1 MSYKVNEIQIRYKEK
16 KRTLQS
22 VPLKSSQDV
31 SQVLFENW
39 DFQTIGLHESFKVL
53 LLNNSN
59 KIKGI
64 YQLSSGGITGT
75 IVDLRILFA
84 LALKTLSVAII
95 LAHNH
100 PSSKLQPSESDKQ
113 LTDKIVRAAKLLDI
127 KVLDHLILTPD
138 KKYFSFADN
147 GLL

>member
-1 MSYKVNEIQIRYKEK
+1 MNYKVNEIQISYQEK
-16 KRTLQS
+16 ARILQS
-22 VPLKSSQDV
+22 KPVKRSQDV
-31 SQVLFENW
+31 AQILFENW

-100 PSSKLQPSESDKQ
+100 PSGRMQPSESDKQ
-113 LTDKIVRAAKLLDI
+113 LTDKIVKAAKLLDI
-127 KVLDHLILTPD
+127 KVLDHVILTPD
-138 KKYFSFADN
+138 KQYFSFADN
-147 GLL
+147 DLL

>member
-1 MSYKVNEIQIRYKEK
+1 MSYKVNEIQISYKEK
-16 KRTLQS
+16 IRTLQS
-22 VPLKSSQDV
+22 KPIKSSEDV
-31 SQVLFENW
+31 AQVLFKNW

-113 LTDKIVRAAKLLDI
+113 LTDKVVKAAKLLDI
-127 KVLDHLILTPD
+127 KVLDHVILTPD

>member
-1 MSYKVNEIQIRYKEK
+1 MSYKVNEIQISYKEK
-16 KRTLQS
+16 IRTIQS
-22 VPLKSSQDV
+22 KPIKSSEDV
-31 SQVLFENW
+31 AHVLFNNW
-39 DFQTIGLHESFKVL
+39 DIKTIGLHESFKVL

-59 KIKGI
+59 KVKGI
-64 YQLSSGGITGT
+64 YQLSTGGITGT

-113 LTDKIVRAAKLLDI
+113 LTDKIVKAAKLLDI
-127 KVLDHLILTPD
+127 KVLDHVILTPD
-138 KKYFSFADN
+138 KQYFSFADN

>member
-1 MSYKVNEIQIRYKEK
+1 MSYKVNEIQISYKEK
-16 KRTLQS
+16 LRTIQS
-22 VPLKSSQDV
+22 KPVKSSEDV
-31 SQVLFENW
+31 AQVLFANW
-39 DFQTIGLHESFKVL
+39 DIKTIGLHESFKVL

-75 IVDLRILFA
+75 LVDLRILFA
-84 LALKTLSVAII
+84 LVLKTLSVAII
-95 LAHNH
+95 IAHNH

-113 LTDKIVRAAKLLDI
+113 LTDKIVKAAKLLDI
-127 KVLDHLILTPD
+127 KVLDHIILTPD

>member
-1 MSYKVNEIQIRYKEK
+1 MSYKVNEIQISYREK
-16 KRTLQS
+16 LRTLES
-22 VPLKSSQDV
+22 KPIKSSEDV
-31 SQVLFENW
+31 AQVLFKNW

-113 LTDKIVRAAKLLDI
+113 LTDKIVKAAKLLDI
-127 KVLDHLILTPD
+127 KVLDHVILTPD

>member
-1 MSYKVNEIQIRYKEK
+1 MSYKVNEIQISYKEK
-16 KRTLQS
+16 IRTIQS
-22 VPLKSSQDV
+22 KPIKSSEDV
-31 SQVLFENW
+31 AQVLFNNW
-39 DFQTIGLHESFKVL
+39 DVKTIGLHESFKVL

-59 KIKGI
+59 KVKGI
-64 YQLSSGGITGT
+64 YQLSTGGITGT

-113 LTDKIVRAAKLLDI
+113 LTDKIVKAAKLLDI
-127 KVLDHLILTPD
+127 KVLDHVILTPD
-138 KKYFSFADN
+138 KQYFSFDDN

>member
-1 MSYKVNEIQIRYKEK
+1 MNYKVNEIQISYKEK
-16 KRTLQS
+16 MRTLQS
-22 VPLKSSQDV
+22 KSVTSSEDV
-31 SQVLFENW
+31 AQVLFKNW
-39 DFQTIGLHESFKVL
+39 DVKTIGLYESFKVL

-64 YQLSSGGITGT
+64 YQLSTGGITGT

-113 LTDKIVRAAKLLDI
+113 LTDKIVKAAKLLDI
-127 KVLDHLILTPD
+127 KVLDHVILTPD
-138 KKYFSFADN
+138 KQYFSFADN

>member
-1 MSYKVNEIQIRYKEK
+1 MSYKVNEIQISYKEK
-16 KRTLQS
+16 LRTIQS
-22 VPLKSSQDV
+22 KPVESSEDV
-31 SQVLFENW
+31 AQVLFANW
-39 DFQTIGLHESFKVL
+39 DIKTIGLHESFKVL

-75 IVDLRILFA
+75 LVDLRILFA
-84 LALKTLSVAII
+84 LVLKTLSVAII
-95 LAHNH
+95 IAHNH

-113 LTDKIVRAAKLLDI
+113 LTDKIVKAAKLLDI
-127 KVLDHLILTPD
+127 KVLDHIILTPD